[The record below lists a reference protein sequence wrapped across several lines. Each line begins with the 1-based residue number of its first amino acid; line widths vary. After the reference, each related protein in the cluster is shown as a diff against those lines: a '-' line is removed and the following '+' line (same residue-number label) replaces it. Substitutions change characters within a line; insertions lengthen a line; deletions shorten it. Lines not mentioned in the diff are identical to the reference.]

1 MEGEI
6 CLRIRLL
13 GMCFIIAVLLV
24 GCSKIGE
31 AEITS
36 IKLVCAD
43 LCNDDQENPEAPFV
57 ERTFEDT
64 AQLRIFE
71 RAMDKAEKMSGEIE
85 YVVYFRMYV
94 SYEDG
99 SQKEYVLNISSSEK
113 EGITGLL
120 VDSADSGQ
128 GYTIPEPQHNELRT
142 LIYDKEAF

>member
-1 MEGEI
+1 MEGLV
-6 CLRIRLL
+6 CLRIRIL
-13 GMCFIIAVLLV
+13 GICFILVFLLV
-24 GCSKIGE
+24 GCTKLGE
-31 AEITS
+31 PEITS

-128 GYTIPEPQHNELRT
+128 GYTIPEAQHNELRT
-142 LIYDKEAF
+142 LIYDKKSF